1 MNQLVF
7 QNKDQIVTSSRNIA
21 RDFGKEHKNVIRD
34 IRGLLKNE
42 PAKDMFYETTYIH
55 EKNNQEFVQYL
66 MNRDGFTLL
75 VMGFTGKKA
84 MEFKMD
90 YMKAFNQMEQQIKEL
105 NKPSYMIDD
114 PIKRAEIWISE
125 QKEKKEIETKNRV
138 LEQRV
143 SEYEPK
149 ITYLDEILK
158 STDSVAV
165 SQVAEDYGMTGQEM
179 NKLLNQIGI
188 QYKMG
193 GQWLLYSKHKGNGY
207 TKSNT
212 VAITHTN
219 GRKSVRMH
227 TKWTQ
232 KGRLFIYVSL
242 KSEGILPL
250 IEINLNNRKK
260 LEGVH

>member
-1 MNQLVF
+1 MQLSL
-7 QNKDQIVTSSRNIA
+7 KYDAKTRY
-21 RDFGKEHKNVIRD
+21 KVIKR
-34 IRGLLKNE
+34 IEELE
-42 PAKDMFYETTYIH
+42 
-55 EKNNQEFVQYL
+55 NNHS
-66 MNRDGFTLL
+66 
-75 VMGFTGKKA
+75 
-84 MEFKMD
+84 
-90 YMKAFNQMEQQIKEL
+90 EL

-212 VAITHTN
+212 VDITHTD

-232 KGRLFIYVSL
+232 KGRLFIYESL

-250 IEINLNNRKK
+250 MEINLNNRKK
-260 LEGVH
+260 LEGVHWWVKF